1 MQIAKEGP
9 ITLQVPIK
17 RLLMVLEMAAQGD
30 EGDDA
35 NLIRQGTKKVD
46 LTRFYDC
53 LQQVF
58 T

>member
-1 MQIAKEGP
+1 MHIAEEGP
-9 ITLQVPIK
+9 TNLQVPIK

-30 EGDDA
+30 EGEDA
-35 NLIRQGTKKVD
+35 DLIRQGTKKVD